1 MLQKGVKIAYL
12 IPVKHIFFGVVGS
25 LLAVNKKNFGCIYVV
40 EWLEREKV
48 LFLYQYF
55 RKWNVQIFLYLKFF
69 SELLSKIIL
78 SPDKNSHRIRDV
90 AARDILRLSKRHGQS
105 NESISRILICRSC
118 ESVMRFGRDSRIRI
132 RKQSVITT
140 CLRCENKT
148 RKPL

>member
-1 MLQKGVKIAYL
+1 MIIMPARKRSKDSKRRKNRSSEAI
-12 IPVKHIFFGVVGS
+12 
-25 LLAVNKKNFGCIYVV
+25 NK
-40 EWLEREKV
+40 L
-48 LFLYQYF
+48 
-55 RKWNVQIFLYLKFF
+55 
-69 SELLSKIIL
+69 SELVL

>member
-1 MLQKGVKIAYL
+1 MPARKRSKDSKRRKNRSSEAI
-12 IPVKHIFFGVVGS
+12 
-25 LLAVNKKNFGCIYVV
+25 NK
-40 EWLEREKV
+40 L
-48 LFLYQYF
+48 
-55 RKWNVQIFLYLKFF
+55 
-69 SELLSKIIL
+69 SELVL